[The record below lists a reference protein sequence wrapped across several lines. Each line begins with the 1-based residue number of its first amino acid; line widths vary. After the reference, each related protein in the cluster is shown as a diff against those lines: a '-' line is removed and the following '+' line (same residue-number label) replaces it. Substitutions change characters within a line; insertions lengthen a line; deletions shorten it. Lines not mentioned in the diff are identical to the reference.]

1 MVGISGQMN
10 DSPVNQNDQILNPGA
25 QDPGSQFTD
34 KTIPTANTTISN
46 NQGQTDDM
54 SAFKKFVSND
64 EINNITFYGIYKVFL
79 RMHQIH
85 YFLCMLNVL
94 QHFIYPFLSCSFI

>member
-10 DSPVNQNDQILNPGA
+10 DSPVNQNDQILNPDA

-34 KTIPTANTTISN
+34 KTMPTANKIISN
-46 NQGQTDDM
+46 NQAQTDDM

-64 EINNITFYGIYKVFL
+64 EMNNYTLWYLQSFLFMNAPNYLFLMHVKCVATFYIS
-79 RMHQIH
+79 
-85 YFLCMLNVL
+85 
-94 QHFIYPFLSCSFI
+94 LS

>member
-34 KTIPTANTTISN
+34 KNIPTANTTISN
-46 NQGQTDDM
+46 NQSQTDDM
-54 SAFKKFVSND
+54 SAFKKFVSTD
-64 EINNITFYGIYKVFL
+64 VMKWIISLFMVFTKFSYECTKFIIFYA
-79 RMHQIH
+79 
-85 YFLCMLNVL
+85 C
-94 QHFIYPFLSCSFI
+94 

>member
-10 DSPVNQNDQILNPGA
+10 DSPVNQNDQILNPDA

-34 KTIPTANTTISN
+34 KTIPTANKIISN

-54 SAFKKFVSND
+54 SAFKKFVSNHHSTD
-64 EINNITFYGIYKVFL
+64 VMNNATFYGIYRAFL
-79 RMHQIH
+79 WSHQIL
-85 YFLCMLNVL
+85 YF
-94 QHFIYPFLSCSFI
+94 

>member
-10 DSPVNQNDQILNPGA
+10 DSPVNQNDQILNPDA

-34 KTIPTANTTISN
+34 KTIPTANKITSN

-54 SAFKKFVSND
+54 SAFKKFVSNNHHSPN
-64 EINNITFYGIYKVFL
+64 EMNNVIFYGIYRAIL
-79 RMHQIH
+79 
-85 YFLCMLNVL
+85 
-94 QHFIYPFLSCSFI
+94 